1 MQEICACLS
10 QLAAKTGMTVAAVVH
25 APRYEIFEMFDD
37 ILLLGMQLWTRFAM
51 LFIFT
56 MNLVYLRLIKHHFIR
71 TEQLCLFYLRERIK
85 PFAP

>member
-37 ILLLGMQLWTRFAM
+37 ILLLGICRCVVL
-51 LFIFT
+51 
-56 MNLVYLRLIKHHFIR
+56 
-71 TEQLCLFYLRERIK
+71 
-85 PFAP
+85 